1 MRKTF
6 YYSCVPIEER
16 EQQANQFRSIGA
28 SGAEIYIDMAT
39 SKPCDRINFEVL
51 KQTALHSGDVLVV
64 PMLDCLS
71 DNEQEIHDELQW
83 ISDNGICLRVM
94 DIPATMTDY
103 PGQET
108 KVAQLISLLL
118 LQFYDVAVL
127 QKKVYKQQRQTEGI
141 HAARAKGVR
150 FGRPPMERD
159 PKFEE
164 LKKQWESG
172 QISLREGGRQL
183 GVTHKTFQKWVREEN
198 INNRQRGG
206 IK

>member
-6 YYSCVPIEER
+6 YYSCAPIEER

-28 SGAEIYIDMAT
+28 SEAEIYIDMAT
-39 SKPCDRINFEVL
+39 SKPCDRINLEVL
-51 KQTALHSGDVLVV
+51 KQTTLHRGDILVV

-71 DNEQEIHDELQW
+71 DSEQGIYDELQW
-83 ISDNGICLRVM
+83 ISDNGICLRVI

-108 KVAQLISLLL
+108 KVAHLISLLL
-118 LQFYDVAVL
+118 VQFYDVAVL

-164 LKKQWESG
+164 LKKQWENG

-183 GVTHKTFQKWVREEN
+183 GVTHKTFQKWVTEEN
-198 INNRQRGG
+198 IDNRQKGG

>member
-16 EQQANQFRSIGA
+16 ERQANQFRSIGA
-28 SGAEIYIDMAT
+28 SEAEIYIDMAN
-39 SKPCDRINFEVL
+39 SKPCDRINLEVL
-51 KQTALHSGDVLVV
+51 KQTTLHRGDVLVV
-64 PMLDCLS
+64 QMLDCLS
-71 DNEQEIHDELQW
+71 DSEQGIYDELQW

-94 DIPATMTDY
+94 NIPATMTDY

-108 KVAQLISLLL
+108 KFAQLISLLL

-141 HAARAKGVR
+141 HEARAKGVR

-183 GVTHKTFQKWVREEN
+183 GVTHKTFQKWVTEEH
-198 INNRQRGG
+198 NR
-206 IK
+206 

>member
-6 YYSCVPIEER
+6 YYSCVPIEGR

-28 SGAEIYIDMAT
+28 SEAEIYIDMAT
-39 SKPCDRINFEVL
+39 SKPCDRINLEVL
-51 KQTALHSGDVLVV
+51 KQTALHRGDVLVV

-71 DNEQEIHDELQW
+71 DSEQGIYDELQW
-83 ISDNGICLRVM
+83 ISDNGICLRVI

-164 LKKQWESG
+164 LKKQWQSG

-183 GVTHKTFQKWVREEN
+183 GVTHKTFQKWVTESETSR
-198 INNRQRGG
+198 
-206 IK
+206 

>member
-28 SGAEIYIDMAT
+28 SEAEIYIDMAT
-39 SKPCDRINFEVL
+39 SKPCDRINLEVL
-51 KQTALHSGDVLVV
+51 KQTTLHRGDVLVV

-71 DNEQEIHDELQW
+71 DSEQGIHDELQW
-83 ISDNGICLRVM
+83 ISNNGICLRVM

-150 FGRPPMERD
+150 FGRPPMERE

-164 LKKQWESG
+164 LKKQWENG

-183 GVTHKTFQKWVREEN
+183 GVTHKTFQKWVTEGKVQRES
-198 INNRQRGG
+198 R
-206 IK
+206 

>member
-28 SGAEIYIDMAT
+28 SEAEIYIDMAS
-39 SKPCDRINFEVL
+39 SKPCDRIKLEVL
-51 KQTALHSGDVLVV
+51 KQTALHRGDVLVV

-71 DNEQEIHDELQW
+71 DSEQGIHDELQW

-108 KVAQLISLLL
+108 TVVQLISLLL

-164 LKKQWESG
+164 LKKQWENG

-183 GVTHKTFQKWVREEN
+183 GVTHKTFQKWVTEEN
-198 INNRQRGG
+198 INK
-206 IK
+206 I

>member
-16 EQQANQFRSIGA
+16 ERQANQFRSIGA
-28 SGAEIYIDMAT
+28 SEAEIYIDMVT
-39 SKPCDRINFEVL
+39 SKPCDRINLEVL
-51 KQTALHSGDVLVV
+51 KQTALHRGDVLVV

-71 DNEQEIHDELQW
+71 DSEQGIYDELQW

-94 DIPATMTDY
+94 NIPATMTDY

-108 KVAQLISLLL
+108 KFAQLISLLL

-141 HAARAKGVR
+141 HEARAKGVR

-164 LKKQWESG
+164 LKKQWENG

-183 GVTHKTFQKWVREEN
+183 GVTHKTFQKWVTEEHY
-198 INNRQRGG
+198 R
-206 IK
+206 

>member
-1 MRKTF
+1 
-6 YYSCVPIEER
+6 
-16 EQQANQFRSIGA
+16 
-28 SGAEIYIDMAT
+28 MAT
-39 SKPCDRINFEVL
+39 SRPCDRINLEVL
-51 KQTALHSGDVLVV
+51 KQTTLHRGDVLVV

-71 DNEQEIHDELQW
+71 DSEQGTYDELQW
-83 ISDNGICLRVM
+83 ISDNGICLRVI

-103 PGQET
+103 SGQET
-108 KVAQLISLLL
+108 TVVQLISLLL

-164 LKKQWESG
+164 LKKQWENG

-183 GVTHKTFQKWVREEN
+183 GVTHKTFQKWVTEEN
-198 INNRQRGG
+198 IDNRQKGG
-206 IK
+206 IE

>member
-1 MRKTF
+1 
-6 YYSCVPIEER
+6 
-16 EQQANQFRSIGA
+16 
-28 SGAEIYIDMAT
+28 
-39 SKPCDRINFEVL
+39 
-51 KQTALHSGDVLVV
+51 
-64 PMLDCLS
+64 
-71 DNEQEIHDELQW
+71 
-83 ISDNGICLRVM
+83 
-94 DIPATMTDY
+94 MTDY

-118 LQFYDVAVL
+118 LQFYDVTVL

-183 GVTHKTFQKWVREEN
+183 GGTHKTFQKWVTESETSR
-198 INNRQRGG
+198 
-206 IK
+206 

>member
-1 MRKTF
+1 MRSESDKQTNF
-6 YYSCVPIEER
+6 DPLGHPR
-16 EQQANQFRSIGA
+16 QK
-28 SGAEIYIDMAT
+28 YIDMAT
-39 SKPCDRINFEVL
+39 SKPCDRINLEVL
-51 KQTALHSGDVLVV
+51 KQTALHRGDVLVV

-71 DNEQEIHDELQW
+71 DSEQGIHDELQW
-83 ISDNGICLRVM
+83 ISDNGICLRVI

-159 PKFEE
+159 PKFKE
-164 LKKQWESG
+164 LKKAMGEWTDLSA
-172 QISLREGGRQL
+172 RRW
-183 GVTHKTFQKWVREEN
+183 TAA
-198 INNRQRGG
+198 RGHP
-206 IK
+206 

>member
-16 EQQANQFRSIGA
+16 ERQANQFRSIGA
-28 SGAEIYIDMAT
+28 SEAEIYIDMVT
-39 SKPCDRINFEVL
+39 SKPCDRINLEVL
-51 KQTALHSGDVLVV
+51 KQTALHRGDVLVV

-71 DNEQEIHDELQW
+71 DSEQGIYDELQW

-127 QKKVYKQQRQTEGI
+127 QKKVYKQQRQTKGI

-164 LKKQWESG
+164 LKKQWENG